1 MRQYLFPVLMLLAP
15 LPATAE
21 IKLTGDA
28 KMGLSFDNQE
38 LKAVSAARITAHAYA
53 ETDGGLQYGVI
64 VDLDLTNFS
73 DEPRGQVYISGGNH
87 SLAVGQGVKN
97 AIWD

>member
-1 MRQYLFPVLMLLAP
+1 MRQYLLPVLILLAP

-28 KMGLSFDNQE
+28 KMGFSYNKQD

-64 VDLDLTNFS
+64 VDLDITNYS
-73 DEPRGQVYISGGNH
+73 EEPRGQIFISRGDH
-87 SLAVGQGVKN
+87 SLAVGSGGNN
-97 AIWD
+97 AMLD